1 MRTILSTLICG
12 LTLGIMPTLA
22 QTEDNATTQL
32 ATPAKVNRP
41 SELRYRGG
49 ISIPKTILSD
59 SVDVAGRSFTAPKTS
74 SLLPYLRA
82 ESKTSPMIYPDDK
95 GIFRTPVQGKGQEE
109 SHIYTFYILP
119 SSYTEGYLNL
129 ESDSDWELFVDGY
142 SIASGKAAKAVVD
155 SIAPSRHALSLIPT
169 CHEVNLVL
177 SRKVESGKSD
187 TLGLRLGFIPNRR
200 EADVLV
206 MGSEMR
212 YPDLRLMVYGSSLST
227 PRISPSGTYTI
238 LPKRVWGEKSMTTR
252 YYLYKGS
259 RRISELSTQLGA
271 ARWLPHEDKLYY
283 DEKTARGRTLYAIDP
298 VSGERTVL
306 ADNIPEGYYSISPQ
320 GNKLIYNN
328 ESKGPEY
335 KKTLDRFVTPDERIG
350 GFRTRYFLSIFDLKT
365 GAYYP
370 LTFGN
375 RSTYM
380 QDMSGDE
387 TKLLFST
394 TTPTPGQLP
403 FSRTDYYELD
413 LRTMQVDTLFATNE
427 GVRSVYYTT
436 KPGVYLV
443 TGTAASFDYVG
454 SRLPKGSDV
463 NTYDTQLF
471 LYDRASRKA
480 KPLSKEFDRTI
491 SSVYAMGKGRF
502 EAFFVAE
509 LGDRKALH
517 HIDLATGVIRRLSTK
532 EDVLRGYT
540 VASGTGA
547 VAYVGQSVLS
557 SDRFYLVEPR
567 KWNETLA
574 YDFSSEKLK
583 NVRVGTSQDWDWT
596 APDGTRVQGRFYL
609 PANFDPKRKYPML
622 VYYYGG
628 TSPVNRAFEGA
639 YSLAMYASLG
649 YVVYSLNPSGSTGY
663 GQEYAA
669 RHINAWGK
677 RTADE
682 IIGAVKAFC
691 QTHDYVDAK
700 RVGCMG
706 ASYGGFMTQYLQTQ
720 TDIFAAAVSHAGI
733 SSIASYWGE
742 GYWGVGYSTVASKG
756 SYPWN
761 NPDLYTKH
769 SPLFLAERINTP
781 LLLIHGLSDTN
792 VPVGESWQ
800 MFNALRI
807 LGKPV
812 EFVGVYGEDH
822 HILDPEKKYEWSS
835 AIMAFFAK
843 YLQNDPTWWN
853 SIFPPTQL

>member
-22 QTEDNATTQL
+22 QTEGSTTTQP
-32 ATPAKVNRP
+32 ATQAKVYP
-41 SELRYRGG
+41 ATELRYRGA

-82 ESKTSPMIYPDDK
+82 ESKTSPMIRPDAK

-142 SIASGKAAKAVVD
+142 SVASGKAAKAVVD
-155 SIAPSRHALSLIPT
+155 SIAPSQHSLSLIPT

-177 SRKVESGKSD
+177 SRKVELGKSD

-238 LPKRVWGEKSMTTR
+238 LPERVWGEKSMTTR
-252 YYLYKGS
+252 YYLYKGG
-259 RRISELSTQLGA
+259 RRISELSGKLGSA
-271 ARWLPHEDKLYY
+271 KWLPHADKLYY

-320 GNKLIYNN
+320 GNKLIYSN

-335 KKTLDRFVTPDERIG
+335 KKTLDRFVTPNERIG
-350 GFRTRYFLSIFDLKT
+350 GFRTRHFLSIFDLKT

-380 QDMSGDE
+380 QDMAEDE

-394 TTPTPGQLP
+394 TTPTPDKLP

-413 LRTMQVDTLFATNE
+413 LRTMQVDTLFTTDE
-427 GVRSVYYTT
+427 GVGSVLYTA
-436 KPGVYLV
+436 KAGVYLV

-454 SRLPKGSDV
+454 SKLPKGSDV

-471 LYDRASRKA
+471 LYDRVSRKA

-491 SSVYAMGKGRF
+491 SGVYAMGKGRF

-517 HIDLATGVIRRLSTK
+517 HIDLATGAIRRLSTK

-540 VASGTGA
+540 VASVTGA

-609 PANFDPKRKYPML
+609 PDNFDPKRKYPML

-691 QTHDYVDAK
+691 QAHDYVDAK

-822 HILDPEKKYEWSS
+822 HILDPEKRYEWSS

-853 SIFPPTQL
+853 SLFPPTQL